1 MTSRAKEN
9 EIFAILDALGNKWS
23 PKTNYD
29 AVDVLLATNM
39 ISVGVDIDR
48 LGLMVITGQPKNTSE
63 YIQASSRVG
72 RREPG
77 LVHALYNQN
86 RSRDRSHYENFK
98 GYHQALY
105 RYVEP
110 TSVTPYSFKCRE
122 RALPGLVVGIARHIL
137 EKETPRGLGEFK
149 ADILKQLERYRS
161 RVRKANPNSDELD
174 MLDLQLDQIFQIW
187 ERQDQSNSELEWG
200 RITAASDKPQLLT
213 VLGQKQDP
221 DDYEKIGLMTSMRN
235 VDANSTV
242 RVV

>member
-1 MTSRAKEN
+1 M
-9 EIFAILDALGNKWS
+9 
-23 PKTNYD
+23 
-29 AVDVLLATNM
+29 
-39 ISVGVDIDR
+39 
-48 LGLMVITGQPKNTSE
+48 
-63 YIQASSRVG
+63 
-72 RREPG
+72 
-77 LVHALYNQN
+77 
-86 RSRDRSHYENFK
+86 
-98 GYHQALY
+98 
-105 RYVEP
+105 
-110 TSVTPYSFKCRE
+110 TPYSFKCRE

-235 VDANSTV
+235 ADANSTV